1 MNPLSTI
8 VKRQVGI
15 GDAQRFL
22 LFDPAGWLGDAD
34 FHADMKE
41 LGGAVLHA
49 AAPTGAELDQLRRF
63 EREYITSRSRF
74 VLLPVDSR
82 VRLQAWHDAL
92 GAAWKTLDLSP
103 AAVFP
108 TLDKSVT
115 SALSTSQAAGLYEN
129 YGAEDRHGVRSPTES
144 ADIVLAEVYGIQTK
158 AASTPDDI
166 VEAALRAHRRFDGLP
181 WQIAE
186 ALPASLL
193 LDRSENAKKLW
204 TDARAFADTVRALS
218 EKGTLTDDDWETRL
232 ATLGPRGVRVHAA
245 RADAA
250 WDTELARSIT
260 TSGLQE
266 DLANVDWAALRLE
279 AWTDQAP
286 LLVRLSFAAAAQR
299 EGNLRGLEEPIH
311 KAFLDALVKGYV
323 GLQQASFHHRPAMVH
338 QIPHYIHARHSA
350 ERADEKV
357 ALFVVDCLSL
367 PLWSILREE
376 IHREYELQPDNEA
389 ITFAWIPT
397 LTNVSRQAMLAGR
410 TPAQLP
416 DSIRTTAKEG
426 VYWRDFWEQHGQPAH
441 ATHYERTAEA
451 RVGEFHTIAND
462 PDFRRVALV
471 FNDVDRLIHASTDI
485 TTFGYESVLRSML
498 RDWLTKAFGPALRT
512 FSEDW
517 TIYIAAD
524 HGSHFMRTALPFK
537 AEKLGLDRPG
547 QRARIYSLEDYQEG
561 SVNEDI
567 IWRSQGTLPPGFYA
581 RLAPPGHGYGVS
593 GGWGHGGATW
603 EEVLVPFARY
613 RRTPR

>member
-8 VKRQVGI
+8 VKRQVGASE
-15 GDAQRFL
+15 AQRFL
-22 LFDPAGWLGDAD
+22 LYDPEGWLGDAD

-41 LGGAVLHA
+41 LGGAVLLA
-49 AAPTGAELDQLRRF
+49 AAPTEAELDQLRRF
-63 EREYITSRSRF
+63 EREYITNRSRF
-74 VLLPVDSR
+74 VVLPVDSR
-82 VRLQAWHDAL
+82 MRLRAWQKAL
-92 GAAWKTLDLSP
+92 GEAWAVLDLSP

-115 SALSTSQAAGLYEN
+115 SALSTSQAAQLYDR
-129 YGAEDRHGVRSPTES
+129 YGTEERHGVRSPVES
-144 ADIVLAEVYGIQTK
+144 ADIVLAEVYGIQPK
-158 AASTPDDI
+158 AAAGPDDI
-166 VEAALRAHRRFDGLP
+166 VEAALRTHRRFNGLP
-181 WQIAE
+181 SKVAA
-186 ALPASLL
+186 ALPGTLL
-193 LDRSENAKKLW
+193 LDGTETARKIW
-204 TDARAFADTVRALS
+204 TDPRLFGETVRALA
-218 EKGTLTDDDWETRL
+218 ENGILTEDDWEARL
-232 ATLGPRGVRVHAA
+232 ATLGPRASRIQAA
-245 RADAA
+245 RDAAA

-260 TSGLQE
+260 TDGLQD
-266 DLANVDWAALRLE
+266 DLANVDWASLRLE

-286 LLVRLSFAAAAQR
+286 LLVRLSLAAASQR
-299 EGNLRGLEEPIH
+299 DGNMRTLEEPIH

-338 QIPHYIHARHSA
+338 QIPHYIHARHA
-350 ERADEKV
+350 GERASDKV

-367 PLWSILREE
+367 PLWSILKDE
-376 IHREYELQPDNEA
+376 IHREYELQPDSEA

-416 DSIRTTAKEG
+416 DSIRTTAKEEF
-426 VYWRDFWEQHGQPAH
+426 YWRDFWEQHGQPAH

-451 RVGEFHTIAND
+451 RVDEFHAIAND
-462 PDFRRVALV
+462 PDYRRVALV

-512 FSEDW
+512 FSQAW

-524 HGSHFMRTALPFK
+524 HGSHFMRKALPFK

-613 RRTPR
+613 RREPQ